1 MSRGKWPGDEQNVL
15 HAEDDEQRIQKA
27 PTATSMVSRPVMS
40 DTTEKSIGGATVRS
54 GTSSRRSSRG
64 ACRAARW
71 CQEMW
76 GAP

>member
-1 MSRGKWPGDEQNVL
+1 MNRGEQPSDEQNVL
-15 HAEDDEQRIQKA
+15 HVENDEQRIQKS
-27 PTATSMVSRPVMS
+27 PTATSMVSGPVKS

-71 CQEMW
+71 CQEMR